1 MNAVTT
7 AEYVVLESLSEVA
20 LEQDINEQAAKGYKL
35 VVFTSTPSTTE
46 HDKTYNAVMVRET
59 VSTELL
65 NRIADL
71 ETRLQALDANYE
83 NTRQQVISHES
94 VRLGTRSRLDSLE
107 ARCNDIEAKI
117 DWSK

>member
-1 MNAVTT
+1 MNAVMT

-46 HDKTYNAVMVRET
+46 HDKTYNAVMVRELVT
-59 VSTELL
+59 TPTTEQTTTLHKRITIL
-65 NRIADL
+65 EEQLAKLDRQVNFSRVETNNRL
-71 ETRLQALDANYE
+71 E
-83 NTRQQVISHES
+83 
-94 VRLGTRSRLDSLE
+94 
-107 ARCNDIEAKI
+107 DIEAKI